1 MPLKG
6 SPIGE
11 DIILHMNSFIN
22 SVKLNK
28 EQYEAVNTTEGA
40 LLILAGAGSGK
51 TRVLTHR
58 IAHLILDCN
67 VQPFSILAITFTN
80 KAANEMKERVAS
92 MCADA
97 SDGILVATFHS
108 ACVRILRRDIEAL
121 EGYSR
126 NFTIFDDDDTG
137 KIITQICNSMNID
150 IKQFPVKMLKS
161 AISNAKNSFR
171 TQEELSRDQFTPL
184 ARLLPELLREYERGL
199 KKNNALDFDDLILK
213 TLELFDKRPD
223 ILEKYQNR
231 FRYIMV
237 DEYQDTNASQYRLV
251 KYLGAKWKNVCVVG
265 DDDQSIYSWRGAD
278 ISIIRNFK
286 NDYKD
291 TKIIKLE
298 QNYRS
303 TGNILNAAN
312 AIIKNNPDRTEK
324 HLWSELG
331 QGEKISLQQLD
342 DDRSEAAFIAR
353 IVAAGMREGAS
364 PSDFAVLYRVNSI
377 SRNIEAAFMSR
388 GIPFRIYGG
397 HRFYERAEIKDALA
411 YLRVIV
417 NSRDEVSLRRI
428 INVPKRGIGQSTVD
442 ELSHAASLYNEGL
455 FSVAMFPE
463 DYGIKP
469 KTAAKLEGFISVI
482 EDCAGQC
489 AALPPADAVRYM
501 LERTGLTKQ
510 YSDEGSAEAAAR
522 ADNLNELI
530 NDAAQFTQSN
540 PDGTLEDYLEQVTL
554 VNDIEAAD
562 EDGNGGAVNM
572 MTVHSAKGLEFKNVF
587 IAAFEDG
594 IFPINRAFEE
604 KDEMEEERRLAYV
617 AVTRAKRKLYITCA
631 RQRMSHGYITESLPS
646 RFIREIPEEL
656 LERTSARPAGSMN
669 KGSFGYNQGM
679 RTQYGTSGYG
689 INRGEKR
696 PSSGFSGASSQTATR
711 RVGFSAS
718 FTSAAQPAHSS
729 DASFRIGEC
738 VMHRTFGHGRIIG
751 VKGSGADQILQIA
764 FEGKGIKELSA
775 AVAPI
780 EKI

>member
-1 MPLKG
+1 MKKKIAMLLSSLLVVSMLSGCG
-6 SPIGE
+6 S
-11 DIILHMNSFIN
+11 
-22 SVKLNK
+22 
-28 EQYEAVNTTEGA
+28 EATVNTESNVTTTTENQNMQ
-40 LLILAGAGSGK
+40 
-51 TRVLTHR
+51 TTEPV
-58 IAHLILDCN
+58 N
-67 VQPFSILAITFTN
+67 IT
-80 KAANEMKERVAS
+80 VWH
-92 MCADA
+92 CADA
-97 SDGILVATFHS
+97 TIADTLQKQVDALAPEIVVTFERKENMSD
-108 ACVRILRRDIEAL
+108 AL
-121 EGYSR
+121 
-126 NFTIFDDDDTG
+126 
-137 KIITQICNSMNID
+137 K
-150 IKQFPVKMLKS
+150 L
-161 AISNAKNSFR
+161 
-171 TQEELSRDQFTPL
+171 
-184 ARLLPELLREYERGL
+184 
-199 KKNNALDFDDLILK
+199 
-213 TLELFDKRPD
+213 
-223 ILEKYQNR
+223 
-231 FRYIMV
+231 
-237 DEYQDTNASQYRLV
+237 
-251 KYLGAKWKNVCVVG
+251 VG
-265 DDDQSIYSWRGAD
+265 DDPESAPDMFMWAHDKVGTFAQMGILSPITDVLTEDDLAD
-278 ISIIRNFK
+278 FLPMTLSAGE
-286 NDYKD
+286 Y
-291 TKIIKLE
+291 
-298 QNYRS
+298 
-303 TGNILNAAN
+303 
-312 AIIKNNPDRTEK
+312 
-324 HLWSELG
+324 
-331 QGEKISLQQLD
+331 QGDKYQLPLYY
-342 DDRSEAAFIAR
+342 EALLF
-353 IVAAGMREGAS
+353 
-364 PSDFAVLYRVNSI
+364 
-377 SRNIEAAFMSR
+377 
-388 GIPFRIYGG
+388 
-397 HRFYERAEIKDALA
+397 
-411 YLRVIV
+411 
-417 NSRDEVSLRRI
+417 
-428 INVPKRGIGQSTVD
+428 
-442 ELSHAASLYNEGL
+442 LYNKDL
-455 FSVAMFPE
+455 
-463 DYGIKP
+463 
-469 KTAAKLEGFISVI
+469 I

-510 YSDEGSAEAAAR
+510 YRDEGSAEAAAR